1 MALSGKVLM
10 DGESAVLSTRT
21 HVKAL
26 FVPFLILV
34 VVSFAAAFLSGA
46 AGDRAGGWLRNAVLV
61 VAAGLFVLGV
71 LVPFLRWLTW
81 TYHLTDRRL
90 IEQKGILTR
99 TGRVIPLNRIN
110 DVSYEKSLT
119 DRILGCGTLIIRN
132 AAEEAGLQLND
143 IPHVEAVARE
153 LSSRVQRADAAD

>member
-1 MALSGKVLM
+1 MALSKMLM

-26 FVPFLILV
+26 IVPFLLLV
-34 VVSFAAAFLSGA
+34 ALSFATAYLAGL
-46 AGDRAGGWLRNAVLV
+46 AGDEAGGWVRRAVLTLALV
-61 VAAGLFVLGV
+61 LFVVGT

-81 TYHLTDRRL
+81 TYHLTDLRL

-119 DRILGCGTLIIRN
+119 DRILGCGTLVIRN
-132 AAEEAGLQLND
+132 AAEEAGLELRD

-153 LSSRVQRADAAD
+153 LSSRVRRADAVD